1 MNQETIGT
9 LIRALLK
16 FGGGILISKGVL
28 DDATFAE
35 ISGALMTLF
44 GVVWGILAARQ
55 ANAAKAQTTAPSA
68 RTSIPLMGLGA
79 IGLAAV
85 LSLTAC
91 ATTSRAIVTVTSVV
105 DVAMQDWAKASVA
118 GQTTPELDAQVTA
131 AHDHYRAV
139 CGSLAQILE
148 AAQANGDQPTAAATL
163 KTLRAAVDP
172 LLDLI
177 GPLISP
183 AEAGRLNT
191 QLANATAP

>member
-44 GVVWGILAARQ
+44 GVVWGIIAARQ
-55 ANAAKAQTTAPSA
+55 ASAAKSATAPAPKS
-68 RTSIPLMGLGA
+68 SIPLMGLGA

-85 LSLTAC
+85 LSLSAC

-118 GQTTPELDAQVTA
+118 GQTTPDIDAKVIA

-139 CGSLAQILE
+139 CGRLAQILE
-148 AAQANGDQPTAAATL
+148 AAQANGDQPAAAATL
-163 KTLRAAVDP
+163 QTLRAAVDP
-172 LLDLI
+172 LLELI
-177 GPLISP
+177 GPLVSP
-183 AEAGRLNT
+183 AEAQRLNT
-191 QLANATAP
+191 QLNTATAP

>member
-35 ISGALMTLF
+35 VSGALMTLF
-44 GVVWGILAARQ
+44 GVVWGIVAARQ
-55 ANAAKAQTTAPSA
+55 ASAAKSAAVPAPRS
-68 RTSIPLMGLGA
+68 SIPLMGLGA

-105 DVAMQDWAKASVA
+105 DVAMKDWAKASAA
-118 GQTTPELDAQVTA
+118 GQTTPDLDAKVIA

-148 AAQANGDQPTAAATL
+148 AAQANGDQATAVNAL
-163 KTLRAAVDP
+163 QTLRAAVDP
-172 LLDLI
+172 LLELI
-177 GPLISP
+177 GPLVSP
-183 AEAGRLNT
+183 AEAQRLNT
-191 QLANATAP
+191 QLNTATAP